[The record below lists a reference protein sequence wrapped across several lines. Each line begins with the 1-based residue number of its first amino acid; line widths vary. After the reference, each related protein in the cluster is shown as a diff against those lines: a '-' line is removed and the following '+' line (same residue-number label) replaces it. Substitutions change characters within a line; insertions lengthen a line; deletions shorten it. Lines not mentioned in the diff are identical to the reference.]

1 MKLRLLIGM
10 ALTVPLLGAS
20 PVPSHEAPLIDAMRK
35 ELERATT
42 IKLPHAEAP
51 YHVGYWVAD
60 KTTRSIEAT
69 LGALISDT
77 TERSR
82 ILKVDLRVGSR
93 FFDNS
98 NFSGGG
104 SEDDDDFIENL
115 EQSAPHAAPLDDD
128 PGVLRRDLWL
138 ATDAA
143 YKSAVEML
151 ERKRAAKQN
160 EVAWK
165 PEVPSFSDD
174 TPTAVIVENERPATA
189 PDPAELARHVS
200 AVFRTFTDVQRSEV
214 HVFLESTRRRFVSS
228 DGGLVIEPSSFFA
241 LEIGAETQADD
252 GMVLKRSAF
261 FTPKRGARI
270 DEDRLKADA
279 RRVGQELTALR
290 RAPVAEDYT
299 GPVLFEERAAAQI
312 VFELLG
318 DSLSGTP
325 PPGGQGELDGP
336 FARRVGKR
344 VLPRGVSVVDD
355 PTLSEIANLP
365 LIGHYAADD
374 EGMRAERTILVEDG
388 FLRTFLMSRTPREG
402 ISRSNG
408 HGRSGLVGL
417 PRGRAANLILTARDG
432 LSKAAMRRRL
442 LAAIREEH
450 APCGLVVTE
459 LGARTSATSGQIVPP
474 PELMYRITPD
484 GKETLLRGAT
494 LAPIAVRELRD
505 ALAVGRELSVYAFLE
520 ESEGGLDVPVSI
532 AAPALLFGDLEVRGP
547 SGPNKRPPVVPQP
560 EIARP

>member
-1 MKLRLLIGM
+1 MKLRVLIGVG
-10 ALTVPLLGAS
+10 LTVPLLGAS
-20 PVPSHEAPLIDAMRK
+20 PIPAHDAPLIDAMRK
-35 ELERATT
+35 ELERA
-42 IKLPHAEAP
+42 KSVQLPRAEAP
-51 YHVGYWVAD
+51 YYVGYWVAD
-60 KTTRSIEAT
+60 KTTRNVEAT
-69 LGALISDT
+69 LGALLSDS

-82 ILKVDLRVGSR
+82 LLRVDLRVGSR
-93 FFDNS
+93 LFDNS
-98 NFSGGG
+98 NVARSGGD
-104 SEDDDDFIENL
+104 DDDDFVQSL
-115 EQSAPHAAPLDDD
+115 EQSMPRAAPLDDS
-128 PGVLRRDLWL
+128 PAVLRRDLWL

-143 YKSAVEML
+143 YKTAVEML
-151 ERKRAAKQN
+151 GRKRASKQS

-165 PEVPSFSDD
+165 PEIPSFSDD
-174 TPTAVIVENERPATA
+174 DPATITVKEEPA
-189 PDPAELARHVS
+189 IDGPDEAALARRIS
-200 AVFRTFTDVQRSEV
+200 AVFRPFGDVQRSAV
-214 HVFLESTRRRFVSS
+214 QVLLETTRRRFLSS
-228 DGGLVIEPSSFFA
+228 DGGLVIEPSSFVA

-261 FTPKRGARI
+261 FTPKRGTRL
-270 DEDRLKADA
+270 DEDRIRADA
-279 RRVGQELTALR
+279 RRVAEELAALR

-299 GPVLFEERAAAQI
+299 GPVLFDGRAAAQI

-355 PTLSEIANLP
+355 PTLTEIEGLP

-374 EGMRAERTILVEDG
+374 EGVRAQRAVLVEDG

-417 PRGRAANLILTARDG
+417 PRGRPANLLLTAHAG
-432 LSKAAMRRRL
+432 LSKTALRKRL

-450 APCGLVVTE
+450 APYGLLVTE
-459 LGARTSATSGQIVPP
+459 LAPRTSATSGQVVPP
-474 PELMYRITPD
+474 PELMYRVTPD
-484 GKETLLRGAT
+484 GKETLLRGAA

-505 ALAVGRELSVYAFLE
+505 ALAVGRDLSVYAFLE
-520 ESEGGLDVPVSI
+520 EAEGGLDVPVSV
-532 AAPALLFGDLEVRGP
+532 ASPAILFGDLEVRGP
-547 SGPNKRPPVVPQP
+547 TGPNKRPPVVPHP
-560 EIARP
+560 EIAHP